1 MEVGIF
7 KYGQSDHPGAS
18 IIPVIGPLEAEVGR
32 LPRDLGQPGY
42 VVGSRQA

>member
-1 MEVGIF
+1 MATVIT
-7 KYGQSDHPGAS
+7 QLPV

-32 LPRDLGQPGY
+32 LLRDLGQPGY